1 VRGRIAVATAAGFSA
16 GASASASAN
25 PKPRAVALDNGV
37 EAVDLSWRTGTE
49 IRGLDL
55 SRPDSIAES
64 TIRDLTRLVSE
75 RCFLLFRNQPL
86 DHDQHLA
93 FTRRFGPLAKTGMID
108 RYAPPGYPDIYRVTN
123 MMIDGVRSEVW
134 DAARQWHSDQS
145 FMQEP
150 AMGSLLRCEI
160 APRLGGNTMWANM
173 YLAYERLSDGLKQS
187 LALLRAGH
195 SVSNSRLQ
203 KSDRVKKPYD
213 AGAAVLA
220 GTVHPVVR
228 THPITGRKCLYI
240 SEMFVEGFEGWTVEE
255 SAPLL
260 NYLNTFATQ
269 PAFTYRHAWQPGD
282 LIFWDNRC
290 ALHNAPEDYDVTQLD
305 APENHRLMYR
315 TTLAG
320 TKPY

>member
-1 VRGRIAVATAAGFSA
+1 MATATGFSMDASGSVATGRE
-16 GASASASAN
+16 
-25 PKPRAVALDNGV
+25 PPVTALGDGV
-37 EAVDLSWRTGTE
+37 DAVDLSWRTGTE

-55 SRPDSIAES
+55 RRPDAIAES
-64 TIRDLTRLVSE
+64 TIQHLMRLVSE
-75 RCFLLFRNQPL
+75 RCFLLFRNQFL

-93 FTRRFGPLAKTGMID
+93 FTRRFGALAKTGMID

-123 MMIDGVRSEVW
+123 MVIDGARSEVW

-173 YLAYERLSDGLKQS
+173 YLGYERLSEGLKQV
-187 LALLRAGH
+187 LAPLRARH
-195 SVSNSRLQ
+195 SVANGRAQ
-203 KSDRVKKPYD
+203 KSERVKKPYE

-220 GTVHPVVR
+220 GTVHPVIR
-228 THPITGRKCLYI
+228 THPVTGRKCLYI
-240 SEMFVEGFEGWTVEE
+240 SEMFVESFEGWTVEE

-260 NYLNTFATQ
+260 NYLNAFATQ
-269 PAFTYRHAWQPGD
+269 PAFTYRHAWKPGD
-282 LIFWDNRC
+282 LVFWDNRC
-290 ALHNAPEDYDVTQLD
+290 ALHSAPEDYDVTQLD

-315 TTLAG
+315 STLAG
-320 TKPY
+320 TIPF

>member
-1 VRGRIAVATAAGFSA
+1 METATTMTGAATRSTNLEPRGGLGDGI
-16 GASASASAN
+16 
-25 PKPRAVALDNGV
+25 

-55 SRPDSIAES
+55 RRADSIAES
-64 TIRDLTRLVSE
+64 TIQALTRLVSE
-75 RCFLLFRNQPL
+75 RCILLFRNQML

-123 MMIDGVRSEVW
+123 MVIDGVRSEVW

-145 FMQEP
+145 FMEEP

-160 APRLGGNTMWANM
+160 APYLGGNTMWTNM
-173 YLAYERLSDGLKQS
+173 YLAYERLSEGLQRT
-187 LALLRAGH
+187 LAALRARH
-195 SVSNSRLQ
+195 SVLNSRSQ
-203 KSDRVKKPYD
+203 YTGRAKKPYD
-213 AGAAVLA
+213 PGAAVLDGA
-220 GTVHPVVR
+220 VQPVVR
-228 THPITGRKCLYI
+228 THPVTGWKCLYI
-240 SEMFVEGFEGWTVEE
+240 SEQFVESFEGWTVEE

-269 PAFTYRHAWQPGD
+269 PAFTYRHAWKPGD
-282 LIFWDNRC
+282 LVFWDNRC

>member
-1 VRGRIAVATAAGFSA
+1 MVTGLSTGEGPVVSATRSTILKP
-16 GASASASAN
+16 GAE
-25 PKPRAVALDNGV
+25 ALGDGI
-37 EAVDLSWRTGTE
+37 ETVDLSWRTGTE

-55 SRPDSIAES
+55 RRADSIAES
-64 TIRDLTRLVSE
+64 TIQALIRLLSE
-75 RCFLLFRNQPL
+75 RCLLLFRNQML

-123 MMIDGVRSEVW
+123 MVIDGARSEVW

-173 YLAYERLSDGLKQS
+173 YLAYERLSEGLKQ
-187 LALLRAGH
+187 ALGCLHARH

-203 KSDRVKKPYD
+203 KSDRARKPYD
-213 AGAAVLA
+213 AGAAVLSGA
-220 GTVHPVVR
+220 VQPVVR
-228 THPITGRKCLYI
+228 THPVTGWKCLYI
-240 SEMFVEGFEGWTVEE
+240 SEMFVESFEGWTVEE

-260 NYLNTFATQ
+260 NYLNAFATQ
-269 PAFTYRHAWQPGD
+269 PAFTYRHAWKPGD
-282 LIFWDNRC
+282 LVFWDNRC

-320 TKPY
+320 TTPY

>member
-1 VRGRIAVATAAGFSA
+1 MSTASST
-16 GASASASAN
+16 GASSFVSAKLEPPA
-25 PKPRAVALDNGV
+25 AALGDGI

-55 SRPDSIAES
+55 RRADSIAES
-64 TIRDLTRLVSE
+64 TIQALTRLLSE
-75 RCFLLFRNQPL
+75 RCFLLFCNQML

-123 MMIDGVRSEVW
+123 MVIDGVRSEVW

-173 YLAYERLSDGLKQS
+173 YLAYEHLSDGLKQT
-187 LALLRAGH
+187 LAGLKARH
-195 SVSNSRLQ
+195 SVSNSRVE
-203 KSDRVKKPYD
+203 KSRPKKPYD
-213 AGAAVLA
+213 PGAAVLA
-220 GTVHPVVR
+220 GAVHPVVR
-228 THPITGRKCLYI
+228 THPVTGRKCLYV
-240 SEMFVEGFEGWTVEE
+240 SENFVDSFDGWTVEE

-269 PAFTYRHAWQPGD
+269 PAFTYRHAWKPGD
-282 LIFWDNRC
+282 VVFWDNRC

-320 TKPY
+320 SKPY